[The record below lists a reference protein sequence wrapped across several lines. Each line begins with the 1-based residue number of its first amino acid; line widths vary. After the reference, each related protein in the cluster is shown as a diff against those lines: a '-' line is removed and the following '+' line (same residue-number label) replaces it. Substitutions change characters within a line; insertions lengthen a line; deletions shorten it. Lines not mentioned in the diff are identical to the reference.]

1 MTVTA
6 IANACANRIAR
17 QNARLD
23 AAASLLNAL
32 SPVATL
38 RRGYSVTRVDGHA
51 VTDASALAPGT
62 TIETTL
68 ANGTITSTITSTQ
81 NNSK

>member
-51 VTDASALAPGT
+51 VTNASTLAPGT